1 MPKTENLGLNLTDD
15 ESTTMRAWQKSL
27 DGVGD
32 GSETSPKSNMQII
45 DEAIGGLEKN
55 KQALLTP
62 GFGIAIDDDGT
73 IRLALDNASEGA
85 Y

>member
-1 MPKTENLGLNLTDD
+1 MPKTENIGLNLTDD

-32 GSETSPKSNMQII
+32 GSESSPKSNMQII
-45 DEAIGGLEKN
+45 DEEFGKLNEN
-55 KQALLTP
+55 KQSKLTP
-62 GFGIAIDDDGT
+62 GFGIAIDEDGT
-73 IRLALDNASEGA
+73 IRLSLENASEGA